1 MSFAAFQTQMVFGN
15 GFFIIRQFLS
25 LQFAAAVLLVYF
37 HFVLFTYLCLL
48 FINLLKV

>member
-37 HFVLFTYLCLL
+37 HFVLFTCLCLL
-48 FINLLKV
+48 FIHLLKV